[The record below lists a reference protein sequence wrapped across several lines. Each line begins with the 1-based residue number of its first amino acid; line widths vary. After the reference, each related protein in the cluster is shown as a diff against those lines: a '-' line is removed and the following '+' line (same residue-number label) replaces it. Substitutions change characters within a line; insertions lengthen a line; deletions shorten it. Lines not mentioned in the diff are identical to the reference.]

1 MRVKIYEGG
10 NVVVMDGC
18 VAKINGQQPV
28 LDVEVDGEDRDS
40 VRRRVQE
47 DIVGKNL
54 ERADRINIQGKMY
67 DIIRPTKNSER

>member
-1 MRVKIYEGG
+1 MRVKVYEGG

-28 LDVEVDGEDRDS
+28 LDIEVDGKDQDG
-40 VRRRVQE
+40 VRGRIRE
-47 DIVGKNL
+47 DIMGKNL
-54 ERADRINIQGKMY
+54 ERDERINVQGKMY